1 MSASRSVL
9 ICPIISEKSYA
20 LMDDGAYVFVVDD
33 RASKREIR
41 EAVEESFSV
50 RVRSVN
56 TLNRKGKHK
65 RDRRTNKVGKRSD
78 TKRAIV
84 RLVGE
89 DRIELFES

>member
-1 MSASRSVL
+1 M
-9 ICPIISEKSYA
+9 
-20 LMDDGAYVFVVDD
+20 
-33 RASKREIR
+33 
-41 EAVEESFSV
+41 

-56 TLNRKGKHK
+56 TLNRKGKQK
-65 RDRRTNKVGKRSD
+65 RDRRSNKVGRRSD